1 MNDHDYLLS
10 NIQNIKGIGKKTSQ
24 LFKRKNINTIFDLL
38 WHLPT
43 SKIENSK
50 VTNIGDIQ
58 IGKLQT
64 IKLTPLKYN
73 FPRIRRL
80 PNRVVCQS
88 KDIKIDCVFFNSYE
102 GYIKKILPLNTE
114 IIISGKIN
122 FFRNKYQITNPTQV
136 KESNENILETQN
148 KYSLTDGL
156 TINKYNNIIN
166 EVLKELPDLDEW
178 LNDDIKKKFNNIK
191 WKDAILKIHSL
202 DTKEILKSKYYKRL
216 VFDELFAHFLLSS
229 KIRTKIK
236 KIKKSQKIFK
246 DCKEK
251 LIQDLNFKLT
261 NDQEAAIK
269 IINEDLKSKS
279 RMFRLLQGDVGSG
292 KTIVSMIAAVNCINA
307 GYQTSFMVP
316 TEILAKQHFS
326 FAKKY
331 LPKNIKIEM
340 LTGKSKYADRKKI
353 LENLKLG
360 KIDFLI
366 GTHAL
371 FQKKVEYNKLGLII
385 IDEQHKFGV
394 RQRKELSEKGGNNCD
409 VLVMSA
415 TPIPRTMMMT
425 VYGDMDLT
433 LIKEKPKNRKKI
445 VTYSKLEDKI
455 SEIIR
460 FVKKEISNKNQIFWV
475 CPLIEESKK
484 VEQQSVVNKFK
495 YLEKY
500 FKNRIGLIHG
510 SLDKDE
516 RNKILNN
523 FLDRKLDILV
533 STTVI
538 EVGID
543 FPNANVI
550 VIENADKYGLSQLHQ
565 LRGRVGR
572 GSKQSYCILMF
583 KSSLSENAKKRIN
596 ILKSSDDGFVISEED
611 MKLRGYG
618 DLLGFKQSGIKNFRL
633 ADPILNEDLF
643 LLAEAEVKKLEM
655 KGDNFSKYNKLLKLY
670 DRASII
676 NEIS

>member
-88 KDIKIDCVFFNSYE
+88 NDIKIDCVFFNSYE

-166 EVLKELPDLDEW
+166 KVLKELPDLDEW

-202 DTKEILKSKYYKRL
+202 DTNEILKSKYYKRL

-292 KTIVSMIAAVNCINA
+292 KTIVSMIAAVNCINS

-353 LENLKLG
+353 LENLKHG

-484 VEQQSVVNKFK
+484 VEQQSVLNKFK

-516 RNKILNN
+516 KNKILNN

-572 GSKQSYCILMF
+572 GSKESYCILMF

-596 ILKSSDDGFVISEED
+596 ILKSSDDGFIISEED

>member
-1 MNDHDYLLS
+1 MNDHEYLLS

-50 VTNIGDIQ
+50 VTNVGDIQ

-88 KDIKIDCVFFNSYE
+88 NDIKIDCVFFNSYE

-292 KTIVSMIAAVNCINA
+292 KTIVSMIAAVNCINS

-331 LPKNIKIEM
+331 LPKNVKIEM

-596 ILKSSDDGFVISEED
+596 ILKSSDDGFIISEED

>member
-64 IKLTPLKYN
+64 IKLIPLKYN

-88 KDIKIDCVFFNSYE
+88 NDIKIDCVFFNSYE

>member
-1 MNDHDYLLS
+1 MNDHEYLLS

-80 PNRVVCQS
+80 PNRVMCQS

-331 LPKNIKIEM
+331 LPKNVKIEM

-572 GSKQSYCILMF
+572 GSKESYCILMF

-596 ILKSSDDGFVISEED
+596 ILKSSDDGFIISEED

>member
-1 MNDHDYLLS
+1 MNDHEYLLS

-50 VTNIGDIQ
+50 VTNVGDIQ

-340 LTGKSKYADRKKI
+340 LTGKSKNADRKKI

>member
-88 KDIKIDCVFFNSYE
+88 NDIKIDCVFFNSYE

-148 KYSLTDGL
+148 KYSLTEGL
-156 TINKYNNIIN
+156 KINKYNKIIN

-251 LIQDLNFKLT
+251 LIKDLNFKLT

-269 IINEDLKSKS
+269 IINEDLKSKN

-572 GSKQSYCILMF
+572 GSKESYCILMF

-596 ILKSSDDGFVISEED
+596 ILKSSDDGFIISEED

>member
-1 MNDHDYLLS
+1 MNDHEYLLS

-50 VTNIGDIQ
+50 VTSVSDIQ

-307 GYQTSFMVP
+307 GYQTSFM
-316 TEILAKQHFS
+316 A
-326 FAKKY
+326 
-331 LPKNIKIEM
+331 IK
-340 LTGKSKYADRKKI
+340 
-353 LENLKLG
+353 
-360 KIDFLI
+360 
-366 GTHAL
+366 
-371 FQKKVEYNKLGLII
+371 
-385 IDEQHKFGV
+385 
-394 RQRKELSEKGGNNCD
+394 
-409 VLVMSA
+409 LV
-415 TPIPRTMMMT
+415 
-425 VYGDMDLT
+425 
-433 LIKEKPKNRKKI
+433 
-445 VTYSKLEDKI
+445 
-455 SEIIR
+455 
-460 FVKKEISNKNQIFWV
+460 
-475 CPLIEESKK
+475 
-484 VEQQSVVNKFK
+484 
-495 YLEKY
+495 
-500 FKNRIGLIHG
+500 
-510 SLDKDE
+510 
-516 RNKILNN
+516 
-523 FLDRKLDILV
+523 
-533 STTVI
+533 
-538 EVGID
+538 
-543 FPNANVI
+543 
-550 VIENADKYGLSQLHQ
+550 
-565 LRGRVGR
+565 
-572 GSKQSYCILMF
+572 
-583 KSSLSENAKKRIN
+583 
-596 ILKSSDDGFVISEED
+596 
-611 MKLRGYG
+611 
-618 DLLGFKQSGIKNFRL
+618 
-633 ADPILNEDLF
+633 
-643 LLAEAEVKKLEM
+643 
-655 KGDNFSKYNKLLKLY
+655 
-670 DRASII
+670 
-676 NEIS
+676 

>member
-1 MNDHDYLLS
+1 MNDHEYLLS

-50 VTNIGDIQ
+50 VTNVGDIQ

-64 IKLTPLKYN
+64 IKLIPLKYN

-80 PNRVVCQS
+80 PNRVSCQS
-88 KDIKIDCVFFNSYE
+88 NDIKIDCVFFNSYE

-202 DTKEILKSKYYKRL
+202 DTKEILKSKYHKRL

-331 LPKNIKIEM
+331 LPKNVKIEM

-523 FLDRKLDILV
+523 FLDKKLDILV

>member
-1 MNDHDYLLS
+1 MNDHEYLLS

-148 KYSLTDGL
+148 KYSLTEGL

-191 WKDAILKIHSL
+191 WKDAILKIHRL

-216 VFDELFAHFLLSS
+216 VFDELFAHFLISS

-331 LPKNIKIEM
+331 LPKNVKIEM

>member
-1 MNDHDYLLS
+1 MNDHEYLLS

-572 GSKQSYCILMF
+572 GSKESYCILMF

-596 ILKSSDDGFVISEED
+596 ILKSSDDGFIISEED

-655 KGDNFSKYNKLLKLY
+655 KGDNFSKYNKLLRLY

>member
-1 MNDHDYLLS
+1 MNDHEYLLS

-88 KDIKIDCVFFNSYE
+88 NDIKIDCVFFNSYE

-166 EVLKELPDLDEW
+166 KVLKELPDLDEW

-331 LPKNIKIEM
+331 LPKNVKIEM

>member
-88 KDIKIDCVFFNSYE
+88 NDIKIDCVFFNSYE

-202 DTKEILKSKYYKRL
+202 DNKEILKSKYYKRL
-216 VFDELFAHFLLSS
+216 VFDELFAHFLISS

-331 LPKNIKIEM
+331 LPKNVKIEM

>member
-1 MNDHDYLLS
+1 MNDHEYLLS

-50 VTNIGDIQ
+50 VTKIGDIQ

-88 KDIKIDCVFFNSYE
+88 NDIKIDCVFFNSYE

-136 KESNENILETQN
+136 KESNENILENQN

-178 LNDDIKKKFNNIK
+178 LNDDIIKKFDNIK

-331 LPKNIKIEM
+331 LPKNVKIEM

>member
-1 MNDHDYLLS
+1 MNDHEYLLS
-10 NIQNIKGIGKKTSQ
+10 NIQNIKGIGKKTGQ

-88 KDIKIDCVFFNSYE
+88 NDIKIDCVFFNSYE

-136 KESNENILETQN
+136 KENNENILEAQN
-148 KYSLTDGL
+148 KYSLTEGL
-156 TINKYNNIIN
+156 TTNKYNNIIN

-251 LIQDLNFKLT
+251 LIQDLNFRLT

-331 LPKNIKIEM
+331 LPKNVKIEM

-353 LENLKLG
+353 LENLKFG

-484 VEQQSVVNKFK
+484 VEHQSVVNKFK

>member
-1 MNDHDYLLS
+1 MNDHEYLLS

-64 IKLTPLKYN
+64 IKLTPIKYN

-88 KDIKIDCVFFNSYE
+88 NDIKIDCVFYNSYE

-136 KESNENILETQN
+136 KESNENILETKN

-202 DTKEILKSKYYKRL
+202 DTKEILKSRYYKRL

-246 DCKEK
+246 DCKDK

-331 LPKNIKIEM
+331 LPENIKIEM

-455 SEIIR
+455 SEIIK

-484 VEQQSVVNKFK
+484 VEQQSVVNKFM

-516 RNKILNN
+516 RNNILNN

-596 ILKSSDDGFVISEED
+596 ILKSSDDGFIISEED

-643 LLAEAEVKKLEM
+643 LLAETEVKKLEM

>member
-1 MNDHDYLLS
+1 MNDHEYLLS

-38 WHLPT
+38 WHLPI

-50 VTNIGDIQ
+50 VTNVGDIQ

-64 IKLTPLKYN
+64 IKLTPLKYY
-73 FPRIRRL
+73 FPRIRKL

-156 TINKYNNIIN
+156 TINKYNIIIN

-202 DTKEILKSKYYKRL
+202 DTKEILKSNYYKRL

-251 LIQDLNFKLT
+251 LIQELNFKLT

-331 LPKNIKIEM
+331 LPKKIKIEM
-340 LTGKSKYADRKKI
+340 LTGKSKYVDRKKI

-425 VYGDMDLT
+425 IYGDMDLT

-583 KSSLSENAKKRIN
+583 KSSLGENAKKRIN

-618 DLLGFKQSGIKNFRL
+618 DLLGFKQSGVKNFRL

>member
-1 MNDHDYLLS
+1 MNDHEYLLS

-50 VTNIGDIQ
+50 VTNVGDIQ

-64 IKLTPLKYN
+64 FKLIPLKYN

-88 KDIKIDCVFFNSYE
+88 NDIKIDCVFFNSYE

>member
-1 MNDHDYLLS
+1 MNDHEYLLS

-64 IKLTPLKYN
+64 IKLIPLKYN

-80 PNRVVCQS
+80 PNKVVCQS

-136 KESNENILETQN
+136 KESNENVLETQN

-156 TINKYNNIIN
+156 TINKYNIIIN

-246 DCKEK
+246 DCQEK

-331 LPKNIKIEM
+331 LPKNVKIEM

-572 GSKQSYCILMF
+572 GIKQSYCILMF

-618 DLLGFKQSGIKNFRL
+618 DLLGFKQSGVKNFRL

>member
-1 MNDHDYLLS
+1 MNDHEYLLS

-50 VTNIGDIQ
+50 VTNVGDIQ

-64 IKLTPLKYN
+64 IKLIPLKYN

-88 KDIKIDCVFFNSYE
+88 NDIKIDCVFFNSYE

-166 EVLKELPDLDEW
+166 EVLKKLPDLDEW

-292 KTIVSMIAAVNCINA
+292 KTIIAMIAAVNCINA

-366 GTHAL
+366 GTHSL

-523 FLDRKLDILV
+523 FLDRKLDILI

-572 GSKQSYCILMF
+572 GTKES
-583 KSSLSENAKKRIN
+583 
-596 ILKSSDDGFVISEED
+596 
-611 MKLRGYG
+611 
-618 DLLGFKQSGIKNFRL
+618 
-633 ADPILNEDLF
+633 
-643 LLAEAEVKKLEM
+643 
-655 KGDNFSKYNKLLKLY
+655 
-670 DRASII
+670 
-676 NEIS
+676 

>member
-88 KDIKIDCVFFNSYE
+88 NDIKIDCVFFNSYE

-136 KESNENILETQN
+136 KESNENILETKN

-246 DCKEK
+246 NCKEK

-331 LPKNIKIEM
+331 LPKNVKIEM

-445 VTYSKLEDKI
+445 VTYSKLENKI

-523 FLDRKLDILV
+523 FLDKKLDILV

>member
-1 MNDHDYLLS
+1 MNDHEYLLS

-88 KDIKIDCVFFNSYE
+88 NDIKIDCVFFNSYE

-202 DTKEILKSKYYKRL
+202 DNKEILKSKYYKRL
-216 VFDELFAHFLLSS
+216 VFDELFAHFLISS

-331 LPKNIKIEM
+331 LPKNVKIEM

>member
-1 MNDHDYLLS
+1 MNDHEYLLS
-10 NIQNIKGIGKKTSQ
+10 NIQNIKGIGKKTGQ

-80 PNRVVCQS
+80 PHRVVCQS

-216 VFDELFAHFLLSS
+216 VFDELFAHFLISS

-550 VIENADKYGLSQLHQ
+550 VIENADKYGLSQLH
-565 LRGRVGR
+565 G
-572 GSKQSYCILMF
+572 
-583 KSSLSENAKKRIN
+583 
-596 ILKSSDDGFVISEED
+596 
-611 MKLRGYG
+611 
-618 DLLGFKQSGIKNFRL
+618 
-633 ADPILNEDLF
+633 
-643 LLAEAEVKKLEM
+643 
-655 KGDNFSKYNKLLKLY
+655 
-670 DRASII
+670 
-676 NEIS
+676 

>member
-1 MNDHDYLLS
+1 MNDHEYLLS

-50 VTNIGDIQ
+50 VTNVGDIQ

-64 IKLTPLKYN
+64 IKLIPLKYN

-80 PNRVVCQS
+80 PNRVLCQS
-88 KDIKIDCVFFNSYE
+88 NDIKIDCVFFNSYE

-136 KESNENILETQN
+136 KESNENILETKN
-148 KYSLTDGL
+148 KYNLTDGL
-156 TINKYNNIIN
+156 TINKYNIIIN

>member
-1 MNDHDYLLS
+1 MNDHEYLLS

-88 KDIKIDCVFFNSYE
+88 NDIKIDCVFFNSYE

-331 LPKNIKIEM
+331 LPKNVKIEM

-455 SEIIR
+455 SEIIG

-596 ILKSSDDGFVISEED
+596 ILKSSDDGFIISEED

>member
-1 MNDHDYLLS
+1 MNDHEYLLS

-50 VTNIGDIQ
+50 VTNVGDIQ

-64 IKLTPLKYN
+64 IKLIPLKYN

-88 KDIKIDCVFFNSYE
+88 NDIKIDCVFFNSYE

-178 LNDDIKKKFNNIK
+178 LNDDIIKKFNNIK

-596 ILKSSDDGFVISEED
+596 ILKSSDDGFIISEED

>member
-1 MNDHDYLLS
+1 MNDHEYLLS

-88 KDIKIDCVFFNSYE
+88 NDIKIDCVFFNSYE

-292 KTIVSMIAAVNCINA
+292 KTIVSMIAAVNCINS

>member
-1 MNDHDYLLS
+1 MNDHEYLLS

-50 VTNIGDIQ
+50 VTNVSDIQ

-596 ILKSSDDGFVISEED
+596 ILKSSDDGFIISEED

>member
-80 PNRVVCQS
+80 PNKVVCQS
-88 KDIKIDCVFFNSYE
+88 NDIKIDCVFFNSYE

-136 KESNENILETQN
+136 KESNENILETKN

-178 LNDDIKKKFNNIK
+178 LNDDIKKKFNNIR

-261 NDQEAAIK
+261 NDQEEAIK

-331 LPKNIKIEM
+331 LPKNVKIEM

-394 RQRKELSEKGGNNCD
+394 RQRKDLSEKGGNNCD

>member
-1 MNDHDYLLS
+1 MNDHEYLLS

-50 VTNIGDIQ
+50 VTNVGDIQ

-331 LPKNIKIEM
+331 LPKNVKIEM

>member
-1 MNDHDYLLS
+1 M
-10 NIQNIKGIGKKTSQ
+10 
-24 LFKRKNINTIFDLL
+24 F
-38 WHLPT
+38 
-43 SKIENSK
+43 
-50 VTNIGDIQ
+50 
-58 IGKLQT
+58 
-64 IKLTPLKYN
+64 
-73 FPRIRRL
+73 
-80 PNRVVCQS
+80 
-88 KDIKIDCVFFNSYE
+88 FFNSYE

-148 KYSLTDGL
+148 KYSLTEGL

-178 LNDDIKKKFNNIK
+178 LDDDIKKKFNNIK

-484 VEQQSVVNKFK
+484 VEKQSVVNKFK

-572 GSKQSYCILMF
+572 GSKQSYCVLMF

-596 ILKSSDDGFVISEED
+596 ILKSSDDGFIISEED

-618 DLLGFKQSGIKNFRL
+618 DLLGFKQSGVKNFRL